1 MPLYGIG
8 STIVGLLVEGTSPP
22 FSAFIIF
29 LFDTEAVVLS
39 KSNITLSSTNRFNI
53 SASFPVL
60 RSFYI
65 SGLPYTFNGSRLFNL
80 RNSINLE

>member
-1 MPLYGIG
+1 M
-8 STIVGLLVEGTSPP
+8 
-22 FSAFIIF
+22 
-29 LFDTEAVVLS
+29 LS